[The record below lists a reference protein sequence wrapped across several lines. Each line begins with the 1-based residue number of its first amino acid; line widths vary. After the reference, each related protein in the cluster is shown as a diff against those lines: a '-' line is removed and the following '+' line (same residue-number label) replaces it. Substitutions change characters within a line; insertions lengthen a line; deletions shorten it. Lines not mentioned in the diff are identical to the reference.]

1 MECAALNAEPGEQHG
16 KRCRPTSR
24 RMGTILAPVVATT
37 TLTEGE
43 APSATT
49 TLKQRSYT
57 LHEQQIWM
65 TNR

>member
-1 MECAALNAEPGEQHG
+1 MECGALNVGPGEPPTKQ
-16 KRCRPTSR
+16 CRPTSR